1 MMTSASD
8 SQLQQGLAMTRK
20 MLQLVKAEEWEE
32 LAALSSQRLQLFRQW
47 NSDIDPDK
55 AQAQIGIL
63 QEIQALDRE
72 IEILGQQ
79 GRDQAA
85 EHLRQIHQGRKADK
99 AYRG

>member
-1 MMTSASD
+1 MISAHD
-8 SQLQQGLAMTRK
+8 AQLQQGLEMTRQ
-20 MLQLVKAEEWEE
+20 MLQLVKAEQWEE
-32 LAALSSQRLQLFRQW
+32 LAELGKERLQLLRQW
-47 NSDIDPDK
+47 SSALDPAK
-55 AQAQIGIL
+55 AQTEIGIL

-72 IEILGQQ
+72 IEMLSRQ